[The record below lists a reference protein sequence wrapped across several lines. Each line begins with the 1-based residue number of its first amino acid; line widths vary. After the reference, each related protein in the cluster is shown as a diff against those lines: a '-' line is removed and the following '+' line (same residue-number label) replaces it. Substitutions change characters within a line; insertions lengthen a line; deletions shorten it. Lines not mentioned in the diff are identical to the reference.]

1 MLSRSPPF
9 LVVSNEEKTT
19 TKKSSPC
26 EILLIHGVV
35 SRSSGHRRLRP
46 STKNATKKKLSC
58 RLAAREQCRQRQ
70 ETTRNIRYGARSR
83 VSLDNGQSAFRS
95 VGGPVIGTR
104 TGRFRQ
110 KSTIDGR
117 LKKKSTV
124 GGRLRKKKRKK
135 EEEKKKKKKRRRKN
149 TLPARRPRPH
159 AVAAR
164 YRFFSRTPTPAA
176 SAGRDRFFSRAP
188 SPLAGRPRLRPL
200 FLPREEME
208 RLPAR
213 GERSRR

>member
-35 SRSSGHRRLRP
+35 SRSSGHRRLKP

-83 VSLDNGQSAFRS
+83 VSLDNGQFAFRS

-104 TGRFRQ
+104 TARYRAVPP
-110 KSTIDGR
+110 KIDHR
-117 LKKKSTV
+117 RPIEEEIDRRWSIEEE
-124 GGRLRKKKRKK
+124 

-188 SPLAGRPRLRPL
+188 SPLAGRPRMRPL